1 MWLLFIIAGLLAVSA
16 EKESA
21 VSNVA
26 EKSSSSP
33 TASADDIVMLEIDV
47 KGPAKRSPISA
58 NGVYGASPSQY
69 VVRHGDDAQEL
80 SPDYLSAVLQ
90 QYSQSQPQTFGPT
103 TATPP
108 PQRRPL
114 PAYARQQQQLQQAYH
129 NYRKPA
135 VVPPRPRA
143 QLHPQ
148 ALAQAEAAAQL
159 QAQID
164 ARNRADAIHTARLS
178 PSGTSTY
185 QVAAY
190 SEPKLGTFEQELLQL
205 VSANQAQ
212 EFKLVPTQPKSALK
226 SGYASEYSQQLVS
239 YPSQYSKPA
248 AVAAPTPAASHLP
261 EQYHIETTAPRY
273 QQQAPAYQSV
283 EEPVQI
289 QYQPVQ
295 SLPVQAKEFRP
306 SPQYQYAEDHN
317 NLKAV
322 QQAQAQA
329 EAEAIARAQAHAQA
343 QALAFQKITQ
353 AAHNKHH
360 QDAFQQIQIVNERH
374 RQQSALEQ
382 IQQGA
387 QVSDAGRAHIEEQY
401 HPKDPEAAYRARLK
415 AQAQEEL
422 AEARRAHE
430 AAEYKAHSDAI
441 LKLQAQQQ
449 AHLKAQEDAHNYA
462 LNFEKN
468 QLQAQAQAQALAQA
482 QAEAL
487 YKVHQQNRAKANKE
501 AVAVARAQAEA
512 RTKDPEHTP
521 VVQYLLPNSTP
532 LPSPNS
538 YYTNDEVQKYQASGS
553 SYVPRSVPKDEGP
566 HPLAEEIQA
575 TITQPRQTHKLKIPA
590 ASPSSVYVSQSGL
603 LKKAP
608 VKSLTIEEIIDQD
621 QVNGPQVVRIPTSK
635 GHQTLTQEDLS
646 ALLHSGYSVTPI
658 PQTAKP
664 TQQTYIGENASAGYY
679 VKKQRNPVARPE
691 YVTYEDVIPQAR
703 KPTRKNRP
711 ILKPQGG
718 SEADASEK
726 VTYLVPLEQEF
737 GTKQPLVRRIQE

>member
-1 MWLLFIIAGLLAVSA
+1 MLSCAGLLAVSA

-21 VSNVA
+21 ISNVA

-69 VVRHGDDAQEL
+69 VIRHGDDAQEL
-80 SPDYLSAVLQ
+80 SPEYLSVLQ
-90 QYSQSQPQTFGPT
+90 QYTQSQPQTFGPS
-103 TATPP
+103 TAAPP
-108 PQRRPL
+108 AQRRPL

-129 NYRKPA
+129 NYRKPT

-164 ARNRADAIHTARLS
+164 AKNRADAINTARLS
-178 PSGTSTY
+178 QSGTSTY

-248 AVAAPTPAASHLP
+248 PAPAASHLP

-289 QYQPVQ
+289 QYQQVQ
-295 SLPVQAKEFRP
+295 SIPVQAKEFRP
-306 SPQYQYAEDHN
+306 SPQYQYAEDHG

-343 QALAFQKITQ
+343 QALAFQKVTQ
-353 AAHNKHH
+353 AAHNKHQ

-382 IQQGA
+382 IQQGT

-449 AHLKAQEDAHNYA
+449 AHLKAQEDAHKYA

-468 QLQAQAQAQALAQA
+468 QLQAQAHAQALAQA

-487 YKVHQQNRAKANKE
+487 YKVHQQNRAKANNE
-501 AVAVARAQAEA
+501 VVAVARAQAEA
-512 RTKDPEHTP
+512 RSKDPEHTP
-521 VVQYLLPNSTP
+521 VIQYLLPNSTP

-538 YYTNDEVQKYQASGS
+538 YYTSDEVQKYQASGS

-566 HPLAEEIQA
+566 SPTENIQP

-608 VKSLTIEEIIDQD
+608 VKSLTIEEIIEQD
-621 QVNGPQVVRIPTSK
+621 QINGPQVVRIPTSK
-635 GHQTLTQEDLS
+635 GQQTLTQEDLS
-646 ALLHSGYSVTPI
+646 ALIHSGYSVTPI
-658 PQTAKP
+658 PQTVKP
-664 TQQTYIGENASAGYY
+664 TQQTYIGENAPAGYY
-679 VKKQRNPVARPE
+679 VKKQRNPVGRPE
-691 YVTYEDVIPQAR
+691 FITYEDVIPQAR

-718 SEADASEK
+718 DAEASEK
-726 VTYLVPLEQEF
+726 VTYLIPLEQEF
-737 GTKQPLVRRIQE
+737 GNKQPLVRRIQE

>member
-1 MWLLFIIAGLLAVSA
+1 MWLLFILAGLLAVSA
-16 EKESA
+16 EKET

-47 KGPAKRSPISA
+47 KEPAKRSPISA
-58 NGVYGASPSQY
+58 NGIYGSSPSQY
-69 VVRHGDDAQEL
+69 VIRHGDDAQEL
-80 SPDYLSAVLQ
+80 SPEYLSVLQ
-90 QYSQSQPQTFGPT
+90 QYSQSQSQAYGPT
-103 TATPP
+103 TAAPP

-129 NYRKPA
+129 NFRKPT

-148 ALAQAEAAAQL
+148 ALAQAEATAQL
-159 QAQID
+159 HAQIE
-164 ARNRADAIHTARLS
+164 ARNRAEAIHTARLN

-226 SGYASEYSQQLVS
+226 SGYASEYSQQL
-239 YPSQYSKPA
+239 
-248 AVAAPTPAASHLP
+248 
-261 EQYHIETTAPRY
+261 
-273 QQQAPAYQSV
+273 QQQPAPAYQSV

-295 SLPVQAKEFRP
+295 SLPVQTKEFRP
-306 SPQYQYAEDHN
+306 SPQYQYAEDHG
-317 NLKAV
+317 NLK
-322 QQAQAQA
+322 AQA
-329 EAEAIARAQAHAQA
+329 EAEAIARAQAQAQA
-343 QALAFQKITQ
+343 QALAFQKVAQ
-353 AAHNKHH
+353 AAHNKH
-360 QDAFQQIQIVNERH
+360 QQEAFQQIQIVNERH

-382 IQQGA
+382 IQQGT
-387 QVSDAGRAHIEEQY
+387 QISDAGRAHIEEQY
-401 HPKDPEAAYRARLK
+401 HPKNPEAAYRARLK
-415 AQAQEEL
+415 AQAQAEL
-422 AEARRAHE
+422 AEARRAQE

-449 AHLKAQEDAHNYA
+449 AHLKAQEEAHRNA

-487 YKVHQQNRAKANKE
+487 YKAHQQTRAKANSE
-501 AVAVARAQAEA
+501 VVAVARAQAEA
-512 RTKDPEHTP
+512 RKQDPENTP

-538 YYTNDEVQKYQASGS
+538 YYTSDEVQKYQASGS

-566 HPLAEEIQA
+566 SSIAEELQP
-575 TITQPRQTHKLKIPA
+575 TITQPRQTHKLKIPT

-608 VKSLTIEEIIDQD
+608 IKSLTIEEIIDQD
-621 QVNGPQVVRIPTSK
+621 QINGPQVVRIPTSK

-646 ALLHSGYSVTPI
+646 ALIHSGYSVTPI
-658 PQTAKP
+658 PQTVKP
-664 TQQTYIGENASAGYY
+664 TQQTYIGENSSAGYY
-679 VKKQRNPVARPE
+679 IKKQRNPVGRPE
-691 YVTYEDVIPQAR
+691 YITYEDAIPQGR
-703 KPTRKNRP
+703 KAIRKNRP
-711 ILKPQGG
+711 ILKPQG
-718 SEADASEK
+718 SEAEASEK
-726 VTYLVPLEQEF
+726 VTYLIPLEPEF
-737 GTKQPLVRRIQE
+737 GNKQQPLVRRSQE

>member
-1 MWLLFIIAGLLAVSA
+1 MGCRMERSGLPCRRLLAVSA
-16 EKESA
+16 EKET

-47 KGPAKRSPISA
+47 KEPAKRSPISA
-58 NGVYGASPSQY
+58 SGVYGASPSQY
-69 VVRHGDDAQEL
+69 VIRHGDDAQEL
-80 SPDYLSAVLQ
+80 SPEYLSVLQ
-90 QYSQSQPQTFGPT
+90 QYSQSQPQTFGPS
-103 TATPP
+103 TAAPP

-129 NYRKPA
+129 NYRKPT

-148 ALAQAEAAAQL
+148 ALAQAEVTAQL
-159 QAQID
+159 QAQIE
-164 ARNRADAIHTARLS
+164 ARNRAEAIHTARLN

-248 AVAAPTPAASHLP
+248 AAASQLP
-261 EQYHIETTAPRY
+261 EQYHIETTAQRY
-273 QQQAPAYQSV
+273 QQQPAAAYQSV
-283 EEPVQI
+283 EEPIQI

-295 SLPVQAKEFRP
+295 SLPIQTKEFRP
-306 SPQYQYAEDHN
+306 SPQYQYAEDHS
-317 NLKAV
+317 NLK
-322 QQAQAQA
+322 AQA

-343 QALAFQKITQ
+343 QALAFQKVAQ
-353 AAHNKHH
+353 AAHNKH
-360 QDAFQQIQIVNERH
+360 QQEAFQQIQIVNERH

-382 IQQGA
+382 IQQGT
-387 QVSDAGRAHIEEQY
+387 QISDAGRAHIEEQY
-401 HPKDPEAAYRARLK
+401 HPKNPEAAYRARLK
-415 AQAQEEL
+415 AQAQAEL
-422 AEARRAHE
+422 AEARRAQE

-449 AHLKAQEDAHNYA
+449 AHLKAQEEAHRNA

-487 YKVHQQNRAKANKE
+487 YKAHQQTRAKANSE
-501 AVAVARAQAEA
+501 VVAVARAQAEA
-512 RTKDPEHTP
+512 RKQDPDNTP

-538 YYTNDEVQKYQASGS
+538 YYTSDEVQKYQASGS
-553 SYVPRSVPKDEGP
+553 SYVPRSVPKDEAP
-566 HPLAEEIQA
+566 PSLAEELQP
-575 TITQPRQTHKLKIPA
+575 TITQPRQTHKLKIPT

-608 VKSLTIEEIIDQD
+608 IKSLTIEEIIDQD
-621 QVNGPQVVRIPTSK
+621 QINGPQVVRIPTSK
-635 GHQTLTQEDLS
+635 GHQTLSQEDLS
-646 ALLHSGYSVTPI
+646 ALIQSGYSVTPI
-658 PQTAKP
+658 PQTVKP
-664 TQQTYIGENASAGYY
+664 TQQTYIGENSSAGYY
-679 VKKQRNPVARPE
+679 LKKQRNPVARPE
-691 YVTYEDVIPQAR
+691 YITYEDTIPQGR

-711 ILKPQGG
+711 ILKPQG
-718 SEADASEK
+718 SEAEASEK
-726 VTYLVPLEQEF
+726 VTYLIPLEPEF
-737 GTKQPLVRRIQE
+737 GTKQPLVRRVQE